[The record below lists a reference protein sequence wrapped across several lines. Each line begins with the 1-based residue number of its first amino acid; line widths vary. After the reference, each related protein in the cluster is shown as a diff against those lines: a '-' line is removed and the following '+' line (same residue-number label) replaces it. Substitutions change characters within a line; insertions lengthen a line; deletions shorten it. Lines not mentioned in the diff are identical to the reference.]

1 MPTLCYSM
9 HGVSGLTRCFWRIHT
24 MNREQERKIIEYWDL
39 MRGAVRQDDFI
50 AATVLVSE
58 VKKRSIELGISETPD
73 EVYTILLE
81 VADELHIINPFL
93 DKEKFFFIYQE
104 GKQFQ
109 KMDWEGAI
117 AKMARISRMPILPA
131 PVVKVYEERFSIKP
145 ESVLIAEAEKF
156 VPNLL
161 RIVDENINSNYTLTT
176 QNSTYAK
183 VLEQIF
189 SGYDNVEIVL
199 TDIYQYG
206 FVNKRF
212 DLIFSCPNM
221 GGRTLA
227 EDKTFMCRE
236 FDMVALE
243 NLSLHLNSGGR
254 LMIALP
260 GRITFAS
267 GKVSNLRKF
276 IQTSYT
282 IKEISELPEGSL
294 EYVGIKVYLLDIENT
309 RPGDDDIIVRRYS
322 VGDRKSR
329 RSAIPALEVTDDT
342 FVMLDELE
350 EQGDWSIDRIFAQQD
365 EEYLSYQKS
374 RIRKELIGNV
384 AQVFRGKAIN
394 KKSPAG
400 NIGVINIS
408 NIGEYDIDYDR
419 LDHIQEEERKIAN
432 YLLQE
437 GDLLLPARG
446 TAIRTAV
453 FHEQTY
459 PCIASSN
466 VIVIRPDQKNL
477 IGGYLKVFL
486 DSSIGNKMIS
496 GVQQGMAVMNIS
508 YKDLNVLEVPLPNMK
523 KQQAVVKEYQDELE
537 KYRKTVEAAEQRWN
551 EVLKKLQTF

>member
-1 MPTLCYSM
+1 
-9 HGVSGLTRCFWRIHT
+9 
-24 MNREQERKIIEYWDL
+24 
-39 MRGAVRQDDFI
+39 
-50 AATVLVSE
+50 
-58 VKKRSIELGISETPD
+58 
-73 EVYTILLE
+73 
-81 VADELHIINPFL
+81 
-93 DKEKFFFIYQE
+93 
-104 GKQFQ
+104 
-109 KMDWEGAI
+109 
-117 AKMARISRMPILPA
+117 
-131 PVVKVYEERFSIKP
+131 
-145 ESVLIAEAEKF
+145 
-156 VPNLL
+156 
-161 RIVDENINSNYTLTT
+161 
-176 QNSTYAK
+176 
-183 VLEQIF
+183 
-189 SGYDNVEIVL
+189 
-199 TDIYQYG
+199 
-206 FVNKRF
+206 
-212 DLIFSCPNM
+212 
-221 GGRTLA
+221 
-227 EDKTFMCRE
+227 
-236 FDMVALE
+236 
-243 NLSLHLNSGGR
+243 
-254 LMIALP
+254 MIALP

-294 EYVGIKVYLLDIENT
+294 EYIGIKVYLLDIENT
-309 RPGDDDIIVRRYS
+309 RPGDDDIVVRRYS
-322 VGDRKSR
+322 FSDRKSR
-329 RSAIPALEVTDDT
+329 RSAISALEVIDDT
-342 FVMLDELE
+342 FVMLDELD

-374 RIRKELIGNV
+374 GIRKELIGNV

-400 NIGVINIS
+400 NIGVVNIS
-408 NIGEYDIDYDR
+408 NIGEYDIDYDK

-437 GDLLLPARG
+437 GDVLLPARG

-453 FHEQTY
+453 FHEQSY

-508 YKDLNVLEVPLPNMK
+508 YKDLNVLEVPLPSMK

-537 KYRKTVEAAEQRWN
+537 KYRKAVEAAEQRWN